1 MANRFGLLC
10 STDHL
15 AAPQLAELAVELER
29 LGFDALWL
37 PELLGREPIATAGW
51 LIAKTT
57 RIGVG
62 TGIANVYARDAMA
75 AAQARR
81 TLAELSGG
89 RFTLGLGVSHPPIA
103 AMRGHDW
110 TPPVTKV
117 RHYLDALERAQVQSP
132 APAAPAP
139 VVLAGHGPKLLR
151 LAAERADGSHTYLVT
166 PEHSKSARAILG
178 PE

>member
-1 MANRFGLLC
+1 MGSSFGLLC

-15 AAPQLAELAVELER
+15 AAPQLAELAQELER
-29 LGFDALWL
+29 IGFESLWL

-51 LIAKTT
+51 VIAKTT

-62 TGIANVYARDAMA
+62 TGIANVYARDALA

-110 TPPVTKV
+110 LPPVRKV
-117 RHYLDALERAQVQSP
+117 RAYLDAI
-132 APAAPAP
+132 
-139 VVLAGHGPKLLR
+139 
-151 LAAERADGSHTYLVT
+151 
-166 PEHSKSARAILG
+166 ARAFFVCSG
-178 PE
+178 VTR